1 MGKLENPGMDE
12 FEGLDLRNLWIDEAW
27 LRVRSQWDQSTW
39 LYARSD
45 ECYKVFLHLIM
56 YQFPKFIYDKFA
68 IFKIFVPRQIKCA
81 FKLLSSVGPNST
93 ESLVVATKMGWTL
106 RLRNDNT
113 TPSYP
118 DEPDRFELVRYYLNK
133 NQQ

>member
-45 ECYKVFLHLIM
+45 ECYKVF
-56 YQFPKFIYDKFA
+56 Y
-68 IFKIFVPRQIKCA
+68 
-81 FKLLSSVGPNST
+81 T
-93 ESLVVATKMGWTL
+93 
-106 RLRNDNT
+106 
-113 TPSYP
+113 
-118 DEPDRFELVRYYLNK
+118 
-133 NQQ
+133 